1 MFEAAE
7 LFWQS
12 LRIPYQKVNIC
23 TGDIGIVAAK
33 KYDLETWYPAQQKY
47 RELVSTSN
55 CTDYQ
60 ARRLKIRY
68 REKDG
73 MPTQIC
79 HTLNSTL
86 IAIQRG
92 LTCILENYQKNDGS
106 ITVPK
111 ALHKYVDFKEITK
124 H

>member
-1 MFEAAE
+1 M
-7 LFWQS
+7 
-12 LRIPYQKVNIC
+12 NIC
-23 TGDIGIVAAK
+23 TGDIGIVASK
-33 KYDLETWYPAQQKY
+33 KYDLEAWYPSQKAY

-73 MPTQIC
+73 MPTNIC

-92 LTCILENYQKNDGS
+92 LTCILENYQKEDGS
-106 ITVPK
+106 VTVPK
-111 ALHKYVDFKEITK
+111 VLQPYVSFKEITPK
-124 H
+124 QRSIKN

>member
-1 MFEAAE
+1 MLVEIWE
-7 LFWQS
+7 LN
-12 LRIPYQKVNIC
+12 YQKVNIC
-23 TGDIGIVAAK
+23 TGDIGIVASK
-33 KYDLETWYPAQQKY
+33 KYDLEAWYPSQSQY

-73 MPTQIC
+73 MPTKFC

-92 LTCILENYQKNDGS
+92 LTCILENYQKKDGS
-106 ITVPK
+106 VEVPK
-111 ALHKYVDFKEITK
+111 VLQKYVDFKEIK
-124 H
+124 LK